1 MEEPTANDQ
10 PWLISTESRSTSQT
24 ILILK
29 SLKPKSLE
37 EFKVIVKGISR
48 DTLLRFADNFCTIA
62 KLCIQKEGCNFEYL
76 LKKK

>member
-1 MEEPTANDQ
+1 MEEPTTNDQ
-10 PWLISTESRSTSQT
+10 PWLISTESRTTSHT

-48 DTLLRFADNFCTIA
+48 DTLLRVADNFCTIA
-62 KLCIQKEGCNFEYL
+62 KFCIQKEGCNFEYL